1 MRNLNWRI
9 IVARTLFYQVFVF
22 VCLCVFS
29 FTAAPGWWGVKAMV
43 AEMSIRNI
51 FFPVSFEEACP
62 KLKKYAEWRMAAI
75 HNYPDEFK
83 VIDHAFLAEEF
94 YWCKYQYKDK
104 KGNKIVE
111 IDHFRVR
118 WKPWE
123 YYYEYNSVDDAISN
137 YDELQESQESISSKE
152 SKRAWNIRQE
162 WLRKQR
168 ERALEDITKVA

>member
-1 MRNLNWRI
+1 
-9 IVARTLFYQVFVF
+9 
-22 VCLCVFS
+22 
-29 FTAAPGWWGVKAMV
+29 MV

-75 HNYPDEFK
+75 HNYPDEFR

-123 YYYEYNSVDDAISN
+123 YYYEVDAAIST
-137 YDELQESQESISSKE
+137 YDELQESWESISDKE
-152 SKRAWNIRQE
+152 SKRAWKIKQE

>member
-1 MRNLNWRI
+1 M
-9 IVARTLFYQVFVF
+9 ARTLFYQVFVF
-22 VCLCVFS
+22 MCLCVFS

-62 KLKKYAEWRMAAI
+62 KLKQYAEWRMAAI
-75 HNYPDEFK
+75 HDYPDDFK
-83 VIDHAFLAEEF
+83 VIEHAFLAEEF

-123 YYYEYNSVDDAISN
+123 YYYEYHTLEDSIDN
-137 YDELQESQESISSKE
+137 YDDLMESFDNISTEESRK
-152 SKRAWNIRQE
+152 AWAIRQE